1 MGSAL
6 AAAYPGPY
14 PLGMESEIC
23 FEHVSFHYGESPPGE
38 NVFTDLSLNLPCGIT
53 SLVGQNGCGKST
65 FLLLTGGALL
75 PERGTVRIRGQDTA
89 GLRDENAR
97 HRVASIIYQ
106 NLEFETDKP
115 IGELLNEVH
124 ALGFR
129 KKKSSDFVRELIEV
143 FELAPFLGRRTH
155 EVSKGELQRTI
166 LVFSLLYGS
175 PVLLMDEPI
184 FALQDSQKD
193 RVMHY
198 LCSHV
203 RVNGLCLLYS
213 LHELDLSKMYSDYL
227 LLFPP
232 GAPPELGKTE
242 DMFTREKIEKAYQV
256 PFVMLRRKEEVFR
269 QQLVDA
275 DRARRGK

>member
-1 MGSAL
+1 
-6 AAAYPGPY
+6 
-14 PLGMESEIC
+14 METEIC
-23 FEHVSFHYGESPPGE
+23 FEHVSFHYDESPPGE
-38 NVFTDLSLNLPCGIT
+38 NVFTDLTLELPRGIT

-75 PERGTVRIRGQDTA
+75 PEQGIVRIRGEDTA
-89 GLRDENAR
+89 GLRDENVR
-97 HRVASIIYQ
+97 HRIASIIYQ

-129 KKKSSDFVRELIEV
+129 EEKSSDFVRELIEV
-143 FELAPFLGRRTH
+143 FELAPFLGRRTQ

-166 LVFSLLYGS
+166 LAFSLLYGS

-184 FALQDSQKD
+184 FALEDSQKD
-193 RVMHY
+193 RVMNY

-213 LHELDLSKMYSDYL
+213 LHELDLSKRYSDFL

-269 QQLVDA
+269 QQLMDA

>member
-1 MGSAL
+1 
-6 AAAYPGPY
+6 
-14 PLGMESEIC
+14 METEIC
-23 FEHVSFHYGESPPGE
+23 FDHVSFRYEESPPGE
-38 NVFTDLSLNLPCGIT
+38 NLFTDLTLDLPRGIT

-65 FLLLTGGALL
+65 FLLLTAGALL
-75 PERGTVRIRGQDTA
+75 PEQGTVRIRGEDTA

-97 HRVASIIYQ
+97 HRIASIIYQ

-129 KKKSSDFVRELIEV
+129 KEKSSDFVRELIEV
-143 FELAPFLGRRTH
+143 FELAPFLGRRTQ

-166 LVFSLLYGS
+166 LAFSLLYGS

-184 FALQDSQKD
+184 FALEDSQKD
-193 RVMHY
+193 RVMNY

-213 LHELDLSKMYSDYL
+213 LHELDLSKRYSDFL

-232 GAPPELGKTE
+232 GARPELGKTE

-269 QQLVDA
+269 QQLMDA